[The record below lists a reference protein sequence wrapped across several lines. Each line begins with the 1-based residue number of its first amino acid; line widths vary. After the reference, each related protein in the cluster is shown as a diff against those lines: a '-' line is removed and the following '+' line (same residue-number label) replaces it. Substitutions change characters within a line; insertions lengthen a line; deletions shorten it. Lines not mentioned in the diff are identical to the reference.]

1 MRYNE
6 AMMRKLILILVILS
20 WLGLFYLDGQVQAK
34 MQENNE
40 TFLTEMAAVLTRSVS
55 QALSLKLDYNREA
68 MQGIYLQ
75 EILAVYIQP
84 VEILQGGYAWIVAD
98 DMLYLGSDPFTGMPV
113 GEVQTETLRAA
124 LQNASEGSARG
135 QWAADSSEAAHS
147 WRKVGIEGYEWQVG
161 VSLPLE
167 AAKNQRILANP
178 FVIAY
183 GLVSILILLAVF
195 LTPAWKGRQG

>member
-124 LQNASEGSARG
+124 VKNDLEGSAQGR
-135 QWAADSSEAAHS
+135 WAADSSEAAHS
-147 WRKVGIEGYEWQVG
+147 WRTVGIEGYEWQVG